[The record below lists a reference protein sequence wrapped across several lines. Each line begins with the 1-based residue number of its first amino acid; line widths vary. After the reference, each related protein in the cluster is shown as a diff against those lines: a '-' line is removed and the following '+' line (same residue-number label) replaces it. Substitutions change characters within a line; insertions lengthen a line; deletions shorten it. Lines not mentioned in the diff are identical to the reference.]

1 MAPAKSFSV
10 CHEVGVLLRLAIPS
24 SLANMTLGVSF
35 CVVLMISR
43 FGTDAIAGAGLG
55 LMWVNITAQS
65 LFVGS
70 QFGLG
75 ALSAQACGARNYRR
89 VGLLLQRQLL
99 MNWVLCVPI
108 SMVWFWTEKLLLAL
122 GQPPR
127 VSFFA
132 GQFVRWQ
139 LPGLAFM
146 PVWMG
151 LMTFLRSQG
160 LVRLPMVVSLINGAV
175 GLLLCYALTRDSAL
189 GFIGAPLSTSAIHVA
204 QAMTL
209 WWLTPRELVHPTWI
223 HWDREALSGWCELI
237 KIGLG
242 NSIGLWAEWCGWH
255 TPCFIASAAP
265 SSSQG
270 RAASF
275 CQVGGRISSSTR
287 RVAVLRR
294 RRVRGGC
301 RHSLDSEHRHAE
313 LHDRRRLPDW

>member
-1 MAPAKSFSV
+1 VAKHAASRHRDQSGGRGNMADGEATV
-10 CHEVGVLLRLAIPS
+10 WAETGVLLRLAIPS

-35 CVVLMISR
+35 CVVLMISQ

-75 ALSAQACGARNYRR
+75 ALSAQAFGARNHRR

-108 SMVWFWTEKLLLAL
+108 ACIWFWTEELLLAL

-127 VSFFA
+127 VSAFA

-139 LPGLAFM
+139 LPGLPFM

-160 LVRLPMVVSLINGAV
+160 LVRLPMVVSLVNGAL
-175 GLLLCYALTRDSAL
+175 GLLLCYGMTRETAL
-189 GFIGAPLSTSAIHVA
+189 GFAGAPLSTSAIHFA
-204 QAMTL
+204 QAATL
-209 WWLTPRELVHPTWI
+209 RYLTPRALAHPTWI
-223 HWDREALSGWCELI
+223 QWEREGLHGWCELI
-237 KIGLG
+237 TIGLG
-242 NSIGLWAEWCGWH
+242 NSIGLWAEWCVAQ
-255 TPCFIASAAP
+255 PAFCR
-265 SSSQG
+265 
-270 RAASF
+270 RAAS
-275 CQVGGRISSSTR
+275 STCLASCMR
-287 RVAVLRR
+287 QLTHFTRCIGLLLV
-294 RRVRGGC
+294 
-301 RHSLDSEHRHAE
+301 
-313 LHDRRRLPDW
+313 